1 MNITRMQAD
10 LYCINCNK
18 DTLHE
23 VTYLGENIKKITCL
37 ECEISLEIDEKLILS
52 TYAADVL
59 NRVTSKSERMSKEI
73 KVDLSKFL
81 CSIPF
86 RVVTKPYRMIKEF
99 KDIKS
104 NTGEK
109 KIN

>member
-1 MNITRMQAD
+1 MNITKMQAD

-18 DTLHE
+18 NTIHE
-23 VTYLGENIKKITCL
+23 VTYLGDSIEKITCL

-52 TYAADVL
+52 TYATDIL
-59 NRVTSKSERMSKEI
+59 NRVISKPERMSKEI
-73 KVDLSKFL
+73 KDDLSKFL

-99 KDIKS
+99 KTIK
-104 NTGEK
+104 NTTGEK
-109 KIN
+109 KVN